1 MPDASDRQPPGDGVA
16 ELRARHE
23 ALQQTAMMPGA
34 DLRPLLDAA
43 LAELDGAIDALGAA
57 AAQPAGT
64 GKDDRAA
71 GSVHAER
78 RLLHAVFQ
86 QVPTPL
92 FVLGQDGT
100 VRRANPAASE
110 LLGAARGYPTGK
122 PFSALVDPSGR
133 PAVRSLLAAA
143 ARTEGGRELDCQ
155 LLTAKGRISC
165 ALDVRPVSVRGGDD
179 WLLVAARTRSAR
191 SPGSSG
197 AGSRKAPATGQPAA
211 EQAAAEQATDPATAG
226 QAGPDPVVTVMTRR
240 LDLATTA
247 SRLLLENITFSESVT
262 LQRCARLLSEALG
275 AWVIVDMD
283 RGGLLRRHYVTG
295 PDKHESGQ
303 LTQTVAAVNPHPGS
317 LPAQVRES
325 GSTMLVTHAEDNDIL
340 GAAPGGAPL
349 LALLGTGSVLS
360 VPLADSEQT
369 HGVLTLARDPA
380 RGYFSLADVGLV
392 EEIAEQVALAMTVR
406 GMLRS
411 RTETAEALQASLIPP
426 VLRAVPGV
434 EIAPAHMAPTRGRA
448 VGGDFYDVH
457 PTPAGWGVAIG
468 DVCGKGED
476 AASVTAVAR
485 HAIRVLAHWSADPAE
500 VLRGAN
506 EIMLAEEFG
515 SRFVTAA
522 ATHLSWTGRTL
533 NAVLGSAGHPGPVL
547 VRPDGRAQVLAG
559 GGLPLGIFPDAEPV
573 THELELATGDV
584 LFFCTDGLTDARSP
598 DQDYFEGSLAD
609 GLSTLAGKPPADIVS
624 GMRRLVL
631 DFCAGVLLDDLTML
645 VLRVGEPPDG

>member
-1 MPDASDRQPPGDGVA
+1 VPDVPDHQPPGDGVA
-16 ELRARHE
+16 ELRARYE
-23 ALQQTAMMPGA
+23 ALQQTATMPGA

-43 LAELDGAIDALGAA
+43 LAELDGAIDALGATAARPA
-57 AAQPAGT
+57 AA
-64 GKDDRAA
+64 GKEERAS

-86 QVPTPL
+86 EVPTPL

-100 VRRANPAASE
+100 VRRANPAASA

-122 PFSALVDPSGR
+122 PFSALVEPSGR

-143 ARTEGGRELDCQ
+143 ARTEGGRHLDCQ
-155 LLTAKGRISC
+155 LLTGKGRIDC
-165 ALDVRPVSVRGGDD
+165 VLDVRPVSVRGGDD
-179 WLLVAARTRSAR
+179 WLLVAARAAR
-191 SPGSSG
+191 PADG
-197 AGSRKAPATGQPAA
+197 AGSAPAHGAPHAPA
-211 EQAAAEQATDPATAG
+211 EWAA
-226 QAGPDPVVTVMTRR
+226 PDPVVTVMTRR

-247 SRLLLENITFSESVT
+247 SRLLLENVTFSESVT

-275 AWVIVDMD
+275 AWVIVDLD
-283 RGGLLRRHYVTG
+283 RGGLLRRHFVTG
-295 PDKHESGQ
+295 PDKHESGPV
-303 LTQTVAAVNPHPGS
+303 TQAVAAVNPEPGS

-325 GSTMLVTHAEDNDIL
+325 GSTLLVTHAEDNDIL
-340 GAAPGGAPL
+340 GAGPGGVPL
-349 LALLGTGSVLS
+349 LALLGSSSVLS
-360 VPLADSEQT
+360 VPLADSEQA

-392 EEIAEQVALAMTVR
+392 EEIAEQLALAMSVR

-434 EIAPAHMAPTRGRA
+434 EIASAHMAPTRGRA

-515 SRFVTAA
+515 SRFVTAST
-522 ATHLSWTGRTL
+522 THLSWNGRSL
-533 NAVLGSAGHPGPVL
+533 KAVLGSAGHPGPVL

-598 DQDYFEGSLAD
+598 DQAYFEGSLAD

-624 GMRRLVL
+624 GLRRLVL
-631 DFCAGVLLDDLTML
+631 DFCAGVLLDDVTML
-645 VLRVGEPPDG
+645 VLRVGEPPGS

>member
-1 MPDASDRQPPGDGVA
+1 
-16 ELRARHE
+16 
-23 ALQQTAMMPGA
+23 
-34 DLRPLLDAA
+34 
-43 LAELDGAIDALGAA
+43 
-57 AAQPAGT
+57 
-64 GKDDRAA
+64 
-71 GSVHAER
+71 
-78 RLLHAVFQ
+78 
-86 QVPTPL
+86 VPVPL

-100 VRRANPAASE
+100 VRRANPAASA

-122 PFSALVDPSGR
+122 PFSALVEPSGR

-143 ARTEGGRELDCQ
+143 ARTEGGRQLDCQ
-155 LLTAKGRISC
+155 LQTGKGRISC
-165 ALDVRPVSVRGGDD
+165 VLDVRPVSIRGGDD
-179 WLLVAARTRSAR
+179 WLLVAARPAA
-191 SPGSSG
+191 GAG
-197 AGSRKAPATGQPAA
+197 AGSTAASPAA
-211 EQAAAEQATDPATAG
+211 RLPAEQAT
-226 QAGPDPVVTVMTRR
+226 PDPMVTVMTRR

-247 SRLLLENITFSESVT
+247 SRLLLENVTLSESVT

-283 RGGLLRRHYVTG
+283 RSGLLRRHFVTG
-295 PDKHESGQ
+295 PDKHESGP
-303 LTQTVAAVNPHPGS
+303 LTQAVAAVNPEPGS
-317 LPAQVRES
+317 LPAQVRET
-325 GSTMLVTHAEDNDIL
+325 GSTLLVTHAEDNGIL
-340 GAAPGGAPL
+340 GAGPGGVPL

-392 EEIAEQVALAMTVR
+392 EEIAEQLALAMSVR
-406 GMLRS
+406 RMLRS

-434 EIAPAHMAPTRGRA
+434 EIASAHMAPTRGRA

-515 SRFVTAA
+515 SRFVTAST
-522 ATHLSWTGRTL
+522 THLSWSGRSL
-533 NAVLGSAGHPGPVL
+533 QAVLGSAGHPGPVL

-598 DQDYFEGSLAD
+598 EQAYFEGSLTD
-609 GLSTLAGKPPADIVS
+609 SLSTLAGKPPADIVS

-645 VLRVGEPPDG
+645 VLRVGEPPGG

>member
-1 MPDASDRQPPGDGVA
+1 VPDVPDRQPTADGVA

-23 ALQQTAMMPGA
+23 ALQQTATMPGA

-43 LAELDGAIDALGAA
+43 LAELDGAIDALGTAKSRPAA
-57 AAQPAGT
+57 A
-64 GKDDRAA
+64 GKEERAA

-86 QVPTPL
+86 QVPVPL

-100 VRRANPAASE
+100 VRRANPAASA

-122 PFSALVDPSGR
+122 PFSALVEPSGR

-143 ARTEGGRELDCQ
+143 ARSEQGRQLDCQ
-155 LLTAKGRISC
+155 LLTAKGRVSC
-165 ALDVRPVSVRGGDD
+165 ALDVRPVSVRGDDD
-179 WLLVAARTRSAR
+179 WLLVAARDAIPPAR
-191 SPGSSG
+191 PGTASLEETLPG
-197 AGSRKAPATGQPAA
+197 EAP
-211 EQAAAEQATDPATAG
+211 
-226 QAGPDPVVTVMTRR
+226 PDPMVTVMTRR

-247 SRLLLENITFSESVT
+247 SRLLLENVTFSESVT

-283 RGGLLRRHYVTG
+283 RGGLLRRHFVTG

-303 LTQTVAAVNPHPGS
+303 LAQTVAAVNPEPGS
-317 LPAQVRES
+317 LPAAVRDS
-325 GSTMLVTHAEDNDIL
+325 ASTLLVTHAEDPDIL
-340 GAAPGGAPL
+340 GAGPGGVPL
-349 LALLGTGSVLS
+349 LALLRASSVLC
-360 VPLADSEQT
+360 VPLADGEQT
-369 HGVLTLARDPA
+369 HGVLTLARDPS

-392 EEIAEQVALAMTVR
+392 EEIAEQLALAMSVR
-406 GMLRS
+406 RMLRS
-411 RTETAEALQASLIPP
+411 RTETAEALQASLLPP

-434 EIAPAHMAPTRGRA
+434 EIASAHMAPTQGRA

-457 PTPAGWGVAIG
+457 PTPAGRGLAIG

-522 ATHLSWTGRTL
+522 AAHLSWSGRSL
-533 NAVLGSAGHPGPVL
+533 HAVLGSAGHPGPVL

-598 DQDYFEGSLAD
+598 DQAYFEGSLAD

-624 GMRRLVL
+624 GLRRLVL
-631 DFCAGVLLDDLTML
+631 DFCAGVLLDDVTML
-645 VLRVGEPPDG
+645 VLRVGEPPGA

>member
-1 MPDASDRQPPGDGVA
+1 MTDVSDRQSSGDGVA

-23 ALQQTAMMPGA
+23 ALQQTATMPGA

-43 LAELDGAIDALGAA
+43 LAELDGAIDALGSVQ
-57 AAQPAGT
+57 AQPAAG
-64 GKDDRAA
+64 GKEERAA

-86 QVPTPL
+86 QVPVPL

-100 VRRANPAASE
+100 VRRANPAASA

-143 ARTEGGRELDCQ
+143 ARTEGGRQLDCQ
-155 LLTAKGRISC
+155 LLTAKGRMSC
-165 ALDVRPVSVRGGDD
+165 VLDVRPVSVRGGDD
-179 WLLVAARTRSAR
+179 WLLVAARAWPAAGAASTKTRA
-191 SPGSSG
+191 
-197 AGSRKAPATGQPAA
+197 APAPEPGQASPD
-211 EQAAAEQATDPATAG
+211 QAGAG
-226 QAGPDPVVTVMTRR
+226 QAAPDPVVTVMTRR
-240 LDLATTA
+240 LDLATMA
-247 SRLLLENITFSESVT
+247 SRLLLENVTFSESVT

-283 RGGLLRRHYVTG
+283 RGGLLRRHFVTG
-295 PDKHESGQ
+295 PDKHESGP
-303 LTQTVAAVNPHPGS
+303 LTQTVAAVNPEPES
-317 LPAQVRES
+317 LPAQVRDS
-325 GSTMLVTHAEDNDIL
+325 GSTLLVTHAEDNSLL
-340 GAAPGGAPL
+340 GVAPDGVPL
-349 LALLGTGSVLS
+349 LALLGSGSLLS

-392 EEIAEQVALAMTVR
+392 EEIAEQLALAMSVR
-406 GMLRS
+406 RMLRS

-434 EIAPAHMAPTRGRA
+434 EIASAHMAPTRGRA

-485 HAIRVLAHWSADPAE
+485 HAIRVLAHWNADPAE

-515 SRFVTAA
+515 SRFVTAST
-522 ATHLSWTGRTL
+522 THLSWSGRSLHT
-533 NAVLGSAGHPGPVL
+533 VLGSAGHPGPVL

-573 THELELATGDV
+573 THELELASGDV

-598 DQDYFEGSLAD
+598 DQAYFEGVLAD
-609 GLSTLAGKPPADIVS
+609 GLSTLAGRPPADIVS

-645 VLRVGEPPDG
+645 VLRVGEPPGA

>member
-1 MPDASDRQPPGDGVA
+1 MTDVSDRQSSGDGVA

-23 ALQQTAMMPGA
+23 ALQQTATLPGA

-43 LAELDGAIDALGAA
+43 LAELDGAIDALDSAQAPPGA
-57 AAQPAGT
+57 G
-64 GKDDRAA
+64 GKDERAA

-86 QVPTPL
+86 QVPVPL

-100 VRRANPAASE
+100 VRRANPAASA

-143 ARTEGGRELDCQ
+143 ARTEGGRQLDCQ
-155 LLTAKGRISC
+155 LLAARGRISC
-165 ALDVRPVSVRGGDD
+165 VLDVRPVSVRGGDD
-179 WLLVAARTRSAR
+179 WLLVAARAW
-191 SPGSSG
+191 
-197 AGSRKAPATGQPAA
+197 PAA
-211 EQAAAEQATDPATAG
+211 GATTTKTRAAPDPGPEQAGPDPAGTG
-226 QAGPDPVVTVMTRR
+226 RPTPDPVVTVMTRR
-240 LDLATTA
+240 LDLATMA
-247 SRLLLENITFSESVT
+247 SRLLLENVTFSESVT

-283 RGGLLRRHYVTG
+283 RSGLLRRHFVTG
-295 PDKHESGQ
+295 PDKHESGP
-303 LTQTVAAVNPHPGS
+303 LTQMVAAVNPEPES
-317 LPAQVRES
+317 LPAQVRDS
-325 GSTMLVTHAEDNDIL
+325 GSALLVTHAEDNSLL
-340 GAAPGGAPL
+340 GAAPDGVPL

-360 VPLADSEQT
+360 VPLTDSEQT

-392 EEIAEQVALAMTVR
+392 EEIAEQLALAMSVR
-406 GMLRS
+406 RMLRS

-434 EIAPAHMAPTRGRA
+434 EIASAHMAPTRGRA

-485 HAIRVLAHWSADPAE
+485 HAIRVLAHWNPDPAG

-515 SRFVTAA
+515 SRFVTAST
-522 ATHLSWTGRTL
+522 THLSWSGRSLHT
-533 NAVLGSAGHPGPVL
+533 VLGSAGHPGPVL

-573 THELELATGDV
+573 THELELGSGDV

-609 GLSTLAGKPPADIVS
+609 SLSTLAGKPPADIVS

-631 DFCAGVLLDDLTML
+631 DFCSGVLLDDLTML
-645 VLRVGEPPDG
+645 VLRVGEPPGA

>member
-1 MPDASDRQPPGDGVA
+1 M
-16 ELRARHE
+16 
-23 ALQQTAMMPGA
+23 
-34 DLRPLLDAA
+34 
-43 LAELDGAIDALGAA
+43 
-57 AAQPAGT
+57 
-64 GKDDRAA
+64 
-71 GSVHAER
+71 
-78 RLLHAVFQ
+78 
-86 QVPTPL
+86 
-92 FVLGQDGT
+92 
-100 VRRANPAASE
+100 
-110 LLGAARGYPTGK
+110 
-122 PFSALVDPSGR
+122 
-133 PAVRSLLAAA
+133 
-143 ARTEGGRELDCQ
+143 
-155 LLTAKGRISC
+155 
-165 ALDVRPVSVRGGDD
+165 
-179 WLLVAARTRSAR
+179 
-191 SPGSSG
+191 
-197 AGSRKAPATGQPAA
+197 
-211 EQAAAEQATDPATAG
+211 
-226 QAGPDPVVTVMTRR
+226 
-240 LDLATTA
+240 
-247 SRLLLENITFSESVT
+247 
-262 LQRCARLLSEALG
+262 
-275 AWVIVDMD
+275 
-283 RGGLLRRHYVTG
+283 
-295 PDKHESGQ
+295 
-303 LTQTVAAVNPHPGS
+303 
-317 LPAQVRES
+317 
-325 GSTMLVTHAEDNDIL
+325 
-340 GAAPGGAPL
+340 PL

-360 VPLADSEQT
+360 VPVADSEQT

-392 EEIAEQVALAMTVR
+392 EEIAEQLALAMSVR
-406 GMLRS
+406 RMLRN

-434 EIAPAHMAPTRGRA
+434 EIASAHMAPTRGRA

-515 SRFVTAA
+515 SRFVTAST
-522 ATHLSWTGRTL
+522 THLSWSGGSL

-598 DQDYFEGSLAD
+598 DQAYFEGSLAD

-624 GMRRLVL
+624 GMRRMVL

>member
-1 MPDASDRQPPGDGVA
+1 VPDVPDRQPPGDGVA

-23 ALQQTAMMPGA
+23 ALQQTATMPGA

-43 LAELDGAIDALGAA
+43 LAELDGAIDALGVAQ
-57 AAQPAGT
+57 AQPPAA
-64 GKDDRAA
+64 GKDERAA

-86 QVPTPL
+86 EMPAPL

-100 VRRANPAASE
+100 VRRANPAASA

-122 PFSALVDPSGR
+122 PFSALVEPAGR

-143 ARTEGGRELDCQ
+143 ARTEGGRQLDCQ
-155 LLTAKGRISC
+155 LLTARGRISC

-179 WLLVAARTRSAR
+179 WLLVAARER
-191 SPGSSG
+191 
-197 AGSRKAPATGQPAA
+197 PAEGTG
-211 EQAAAEQATDPATAG
+211 AAAPGALPPSLAG
-226 QAGPDPVVTVMTRR
+226 AAPPDPVVTVMTRR

-283 RGGLLRRHYVTG
+283 RGGLLRRHFVTG
-295 PDKHESGQ
+295 PDKHESGPLAQ
-303 LTQTVAAVNPHPGS
+303 AVAAVNPEPGS

-325 GSTMLVTHAEDNDIL
+325 GSTLLVTHAEDNDIL
-340 GAAPGGAPL
+340 GAGPGGVPL
-349 LALLGTGSVLS
+349 LALLGSSSVLS
-360 VPLADSEQT
+360 VPLADSEQA

-392 EEIAEQVALAMTVR
+392 EEIAEQLALAMSVR

-434 EIAPAHMAPTRGRA
+434 EIASAHMAPTRGRA

-485 HAIRVLAHWSADPAE
+485 HAIRVLAHWNADPAK
-500 VLRGAN
+500 VLRDAN

-515 SRFVTAA
+515 SRFVTAST
-522 ATHLSWTGRTL
+522 THLSWSGGSL
-533 NAVLGSAGHPGPVL
+533 KAVLGSAGHPGPVL

-598 DQDYFEGSLAD
+598 EQAYFEGSLAD

-645 VLRVGEPPDG
+645 VLRVGDPPGR

>member
-1 MPDASDRQPPGDGVA
+1 VP

-23 ALQQTAMMPGA
+23 ALQQTATMPGA

-43 LAELDGAIDALGAA
+43 LAELDGAIDAIGAA
-57 AAQPAGT
+57 QARPPAAGQ
-64 GKDDRAA
+64 DERAA

-86 QVPTPL
+86 EVPAPL

-100 VRRANPAASE
+100 VRRANPAASA
-110 LLGAARGYPTGK
+110 LLGAGRGYPTGK
-122 PFSALVDPSGR
+122 PFSALVEPSGR
-133 PAVRSLLAAA
+133 PALRSLLAAA
-143 ARTEGGRELDCQ
+143 ARTEGGRQLECQ
-155 LLTAKGRISC
+155 LLTAGGRTSC
-165 ALDVRPVSVRGGDD
+165 VLDVRPVSVRGGDD
-179 WLLVAARTRSAR
+179 WLLVAARPRDGNGGAA
-191 SPGSSG
+191 SPGAASPG
-197 AGSRKAPATGQPAA
+197 AA
-211 EQAAAEQATDPATAG
+211 ERST
-226 QAGPDPVVTVMTRR
+226 PDPVVTVMTRR

-247 SRLLLENITFSESVT
+247 SRLLLENVTLSESVT
-262 LQRCARLLSEALG
+262 LQRCARLLSDALG

-283 RGGLLRRHYVTG
+283 RSGLLRRHFVTG
-295 PDKHESGQ
+295 PDKHESGP
-303 LTQTVAAVNPHPGS
+303 LTQAVAAVSPEPGS
-317 LPAQVRES
+317 LPAQVRET
-325 GSTMLVTHAEDNDIL
+325 GSTLLVTHAEDNGIL
-340 GAAPGGAPL
+340 GAGPDGVPL
-349 LALLGTGSVLS
+349 LALLGSGSVLS
-360 VPLADSEQT
+360 VPLAHGEQA
-369 HGVLTLARDPA
+369 HGVLTLARDPS

-392 EEIAEQVALAMTVR
+392 EEIAEQLAMAMSVR

-434 EIAPAHMAPTRGRA
+434 EIASAHMAPTRGRA

-485 HAIRVLAHWSADPAE
+485 HAIRVLAHWNADPAE

-515 SRFVTAA
+515 SRFVTAST
-522 ATHLSWTGRTL
+522 THLSWSGRTL

-573 THELELATGDV
+573 THEIELATGDA

-598 DQDYFEGSLAD
+598 EQAYFEGSLAD

-645 VLRVGEPPDG
+645 VLRVGEPPGASPRARQ

>member
-1 MPDASDRQPPGDGVA
+1 VPDVPDRQPPGDDVA

-23 ALQQTAMMPGA
+23 ALQQTATMPGA

-57 AAQPAGT
+57 EAQPAAAGQ
-64 GKDDRAA
+64 DDRAA

-100 VRRANPAASE
+100 VRRANPAASA

-143 ARTEGGRELDCQ
+143 ARTEGGRQLDCQ

-179 WLLVAARTRSAR
+179 SLLVAARTRPA
-191 SPGSSG
+191 GG
-197 AGSRKAPATGQPAA
+197 AGSRKARAAA
-211 EQAAAEQATDPATAG
+211 EQAAAEQEAAE

-247 SRLLLENITFSESVT
+247 SRLLLENVTFSESVT
-262 LQRCARLLSEALG
+262 LQRCARLLSETLG
-275 AWVIVDMD
+275 AWVIVDME
-283 RGGLLRRHYVTG
+283 RSGLLRRHYVTG

-303 LTQTVAAVNPHPGS
+303 LTQTVAAVNPEPGS

-340 GAAPGGAPL
+340 GTAPGGMPL

-360 VPLADSEQT
+360 VPVADSEQT

-392 EEIAEQVALAMTVR
+392 EEIAEQLALAMSVR
-406 GMLRS
+406 RMLRN

-434 EIAPAHMAPTRGRA
+434 EIASAHMAPTRGRA

-515 SRFVTAA
+515 SRFVTAST
-522 ATHLSWTGRTL
+522 THLSWSGGSL

-598 DQDYFEGSLAD
+598 DQAYFEGSLAD

-624 GMRRLVL
+624 GMRRMVL

>member
-1 MPDASDRQPPGDGVA
+1 MV

-23 ALQQTAMMPGA
+23 ALQQTATMPGA

-43 LAELDGAIDALGAA
+43 LAELDGAIDALGSAQAPPAA
-57 AAQPAGT
+57 A
-64 GKDDRAA
+64 GKDERAA

-86 QVPTPL
+86 QVPVAL

-100 VRRANPAASE
+100 VRRANPAASA
-110 LLGAARGYPTGK
+110 LLGASRGYPTGK

-143 ARTEGGRELDCQ
+143 ARTEGGRQLDCH
-155 LLTAKGRISC
+155 LLTAQGRISC

-179 WLLVAARTRSAR
+179 SLLVAARAR
-191 SPGSSG
+191 
-197 AGSRKAPATGQPAA
+197 PAA
-211 EQAAAEQATDPATAG
+211 DAGGTKPRARGTKAAGGTQAAVTAPEQAT
-226 QAGPDPVVTVMTRR
+226 PDPMVTVMTRR
-240 LDLATTA
+240 LDLATAA
-247 SRLLLENITFSESVT
+247 SRLLLENVTLSESVT

-283 RGGLLRRHYVTG
+283 RSGLLRRHFVTG
-295 PDKHESGQ
+295 PDKHESGP
-303 LTQTVAAVNPHPGS
+303 LTQTIAAVNPEPGS
-317 LPAQVRES
+317 LPAQTREA
-325 GSTMLVTHAEDNDIL
+325 GSTLLVTHADDNGIL
-340 GAAPGGAPL
+340 GSAPDGVPL

-360 VPLADSEQT
+360 VPLSDSEQT

-392 EEIAEQVALAMTVR
+392 EEIAEQLALAMSVR
-406 GMLRS
+406 RMLRS

-434 EIAPAHMAPTRGRA
+434 EIASAHMAPTRGRA

-485 HAIRVLAHWSADPAE
+485 HAIRVLAHWNADPAE

-515 SRFVTAA
+515 SRFVTAST
-522 ATHLSWTGRTL
+522 THLSWHGSSL
-533 NAVLGSAGHPGPVL
+533 HAVLGSAGHPGPVL

-598 DQDYFEGSLAD
+598 DQAYFEGSLAD

-645 VLRVGEPPDG
+645 VLRVGQPPGA

>member
-1 MPDASDRQPPGDGVA
+1 MPDVPDRQPPADGLA
-16 ELRARHE
+16 ELRARQE
-23 ALQQTAMMPGA
+23 ALQQTATMPGA

-57 AAQPAGT
+57 QAQPAAAT
-64 GKDDRAA
+64 ASKDERVP

-86 QVPTPL
+86 QVPVPL

-100 VRRANPAASE
+100 VRRANPAASA

-122 PFSALVDPSGR
+122 PFSALVEPSGR
-133 PAVRSLLAAA
+133 PALRSLLAAA
-143 ARTEGGRELDCQ
+143 ARTEGGRQLDCH

-179 WLLVAARTRSAR
+179 WLLVAARAR
-191 SPGSSG
+191 PAAG
-197 AGSRKAPATGQPAA
+197 AGSTKSAATAGRAL
-211 EQAAAEQATDPATAG
+211 EQAT
-226 QAGPDPVVTVMTRR
+226 PDPVVTVMTRR

-247 SRLLLENITFSESVT
+247 SRLLLENVTLSESVT

-283 RGGLLRRHYVTG
+283 RGGLLRRHFVTG
-295 PDKHESGQ
+295 PDKHESGP
-303 LTQTVAAVNPHPGS
+303 LTQMTAAVNPEPGS
-317 LPAQVRES
+317 LPAQARES
-325 GSTMLVTHAEDNDIL
+325 GSALLVTHAEDNGIL
-340 GAAPGGAPL
+340 GTAPDGVPL
-349 LALLGTGSVLS
+349 LALLGTGSLLS
-360 VPLADSEQT
+360 VPLSDGEQT
-369 HGVLTLARDPA
+369 HGVLTLARVPA

-392 EEIAEQVALAMTVR
+392 EEIAEQLALAMSMR
-406 GMLRS
+406 QMLRN
-411 RTETAEALQASLIPP
+411 RTETAEALEASLIPP

-434 EIAPAHMAPTRGRA
+434 EIASAHMAPTQGRA

-457 PTPAGWGVAIG
+457 PTPAGWGLAIG

-515 SRFVTAA
+515 SRFVTAST
-522 ATHLSWTGRTL
+522 THLSWSGRSL
-533 NAVLGSAGHPGPVL
+533 HAVLGSAGHPGPVL

-584 LFFCTDGLTDARSP
+584 LFFCTDGLTDARSS
-598 DQDYFEGSLAD
+598 DQAYFEGTLAD
-609 GLSTLAGKPPADIVS
+609 SLSTLAGKPPAGIVS

-645 VLRVGEPPDG
+645 VLRVGEPPGA

>member
-1 MPDASDRQPPGDGVA
+1 MTDVSDRQPAGDGVA

-23 ALQQTAMMPGA
+23 ALQQTATMPGA
-34 DLRPLLDAA
+34 DLQPLLDAA
-43 LAELDGAIDALGAA
+43 LAELDGAIDALGSAQ
-57 AAQPAGT
+57 AQPAA
-64 GKDDRAA
+64 GKDERAA

-86 QVPTPL
+86 QVPVPL

-100 VRRANPAASE
+100 VRRANPAAGA

-122 PFSALVDPSGR
+122 PFSALVEPSGR

-143 ARTEGGRELDCQ
+143 ARTEGGRQLDCQ
-155 LLTAKGRISC
+155 LLTARGRISC
-165 ALDVRPVSVRGGDD
+165 VLDVRPVSVRGGDD
-179 WLLVAARTRSAR
+179 WLLVAARAWPAAGAAGTKTRA
-191 SPGSSG
+191 
-197 AGSRKAPATGQPAA
+197 APAP
-211 EQAAAEQATDPATAG
+211 EPESAG
-226 QAGPDPVVTVMTRR
+226 PDQAGADEAAPDPVVTVMTRR

-247 SRLLLENITFSESVT
+247 SRLLLENVTFSESVT

-283 RGGLLRRHYVTG
+283 RGGLLRRHFVTG
-295 PDKHESGQ
+295 PDKQESGP
-303 LTQTVAAVNPHPGS
+303 LTQTMAAVNPEPGS
-317 LPAQVRES
+317 LPAQVRDS
-325 GSTMLVTHAEDNDIL
+325 GSTLLVTHAEDNSLL
-340 GAAPGGAPL
+340 GAAPDGVPL

-360 VPLADSEQT
+360 VPLADGEQT

-392 EEIAEQVALAMTVR
+392 EEIAEQLALAMSVR
-406 GMLRS
+406 RMLRS

-434 EIAPAHMAPTRGRA
+434 EIASAHMAPTRGRA

-485 HAIRVLAHWSADPAE
+485 HAIRVLAHWNADPAE

-515 SRFVTAA
+515 SRFVTAST
-522 ATHLSWTGRTL
+522 THLSWSGSSL
-533 NAVLGSAGHPGPVL
+533 HAVLGSAGHPGPVL

-573 THELELATGDV
+573 THELELASGDV

-598 DQDYFEGSLAD
+598 DQAYFEGTLAD
-609 GLSTLAGKPPADIVS
+609 GLSTLAGKPAADIVA

-645 VLRVGEPPDG
+645 VLRVGEPPGA

>member
-1 MPDASDRQPPGDGVA
+1 MPDVPDRQPAADGVA

-23 ALQQTAMMPGA
+23 ALQQTATMPGA

-43 LAELDGAIDALGAA
+43 LAELDGAIDALGTVQ
-57 AAQPAGT
+57 AQPAGT
-64 GKDDRAA
+64 GKDERAA

-86 QVPTPL
+86 QVPVPL

-100 VRRANPAASE
+100 VRRANPAASA
-110 LLGAARGYPTGK
+110 LIGAARGYPTGK
-122 PFSALVDPSGR
+122 PFSALVEPSGR

-143 ARTEGGRELDCQ
+143 ARSEQGRQLDCQ
-155 LLTAKGRISC
+155 LLTAKGRVSC

-179 WLLVAARTRSAR
+179 WLLVAARDAA
-191 SPGSSG
+191 PPAPSG
-197 AGSRKAPATGQPAA
+197 ASLAEAQPGEAP
-211 EQAAAEQATDPATAG
+211 
-226 QAGPDPVVTVMTRR
+226 PDPMVTVMTRR

-247 SRLLLENITFSESVT
+247 SRLLLENVTFSESVT

-283 RGGLLRRHYVTG
+283 RGGLLRRHFVTG

-303 LTQTVAAVNPHPGS
+303 LAQTVAAVNPEPGS
-317 LPAQVRES
+317 LPAAVRDS
-325 GSTMLVTHAEDNDIL
+325 ASTLLVTHAEDQDLL
-340 GAAPGGAPL
+340 GAGPGGVPL
-349 LALLGTGSVLS
+349 LALLDASSVLC
-360 VPLADSEQT
+360 VPLADGEQT

-380 RGYFSLADVGLV
+380 RGYFSLSDVGLV
-392 EEIAEQVALAMTVR
+392 EEIAEQLALAMSVR
-406 GMLRS
+406 RMLRT

-426 VLRAVPGV
+426 VLRTVPGV
-434 EIAPAHMAPTRGRA
+434 EIASAHMAPTQGRA

-457 PTPAGWGVAIG
+457 PTPAGWGLAIG

-485 HAIRVLAHWSADPAE
+485 HAIRVLAHWSADPAQ

-515 SRFVTAA
+515 SRFVTAST
-522 ATHLSWTGRTL
+522 THLSWSGRSL
-533 NAVLGSAGHPGPVL
+533 HAVLGSAGHPGPVL

-598 DQDYFEGSLAD
+598 DQAYFEGSLAD

-624 GMRRLVL
+624 GLRRLVL
-631 DFCAGVLLDDLTML
+631 DFCAGVLLDDVTML
-645 VLRVGEPPDG
+645 VLRVGEPPGA

>member
-1 MPDASDRQPPGDGVA
+1 MA

-23 ALQQTAMMPGA
+23 ALQQTATMPGA

-43 LAELDGAIDALGAA
+43 LAELDGAIDALGTAQSQPPAA
-57 AAQPAGT
+57 
-64 GKDDRAA
+64 GKDERAA

-86 QVPTPL
+86 EVPAPL

-100 VRRANPAASE
+100 VRRANPAASA

-122 PFSALVDPSGR
+122 PFSALVEPAGR
-133 PAVRSLLAAA
+133 PSVRSLLAAA
-143 ARTEGGRELDCQ
+143 ARTGGGRQLDCQ
-155 LLTAKGRISC
+155 LLTARGRISC
-165 ALDVRPVSVRGGDD
+165 VLDVRPVSVRGGDD
-179 WLLVAARTRSAR
+179 WLLVAAWERPAEG
-191 SPGSSG
+191 PGSPAAG
-197 AGSRKAPATGQPAA
+197 AGPLSL
-211 EQAAAEQATDPATAG
+211 AG
-226 QAGPDPVVTVMTRR
+226 QAPPDPVVTVMTRR

-247 SRLLLENITFSESVT
+247 SRLLLENVTFSESVT

-283 RGGLLRRHYVTG
+283 RSGLLRRHFVTG
-295 PDKHESGQ
+295 PDKHESGP
-303 LTQTVAAVNPHPGS
+303 LTQAVAAVNPEPGS

-325 GSTMLVTHAEDNDIL
+325 GSTLLVTHAEDNDIL
-340 GAAPGGAPL
+340 GAGPGGVPL
-349 LALLGTGSVLS
+349 LALLGSSSVLS

-392 EEIAEQVALAMTVR
+392 EEIAEQLALAMTVR

-434 EIAPAHMAPTRGRA
+434 EIASAHMAPTRGRA

-485 HAIRVLAHWSADPAE
+485 HAIRVLAHWNADPAK
-500 VLRGAN
+500 VLRDAN

-515 SRFVTAA
+515 SRFVTAST
-522 ATHLSWTGRTL
+522 THLSWSGRSL
-533 NAVLGSAGHPGPVL
+533 KAVLGSAGHPGPVL

-598 DQDYFEGSLAD
+598 EQAYFEGSLAD
-609 GLSTLAGKPPADIVS
+609 GLSTLAGKPPADIIS

-645 VLRVGEPPDG
+645 VLRVGDPPGA

>member
-1 MPDASDRQPPGDGVA
+1 MPDVPDRQSPGDGVA

-23 ALQQTAMMPGA
+23 ALQQTATMPGA

-43 LAELDGAIDALGAA
+43 LAELDGTIDALGAA
-57 AAQPAGT
+57 QAQPTGA
-64 GKDDRAA
+64 GKDERAA

-86 QVPTPL
+86 QVPVPL

-100 VRRANPAASE
+100 VRRANPAASA

-122 PFSALVDPSGR
+122 PFSALVEPSGR

-143 ARTEGGRELDCQ
+143 ARSEQGRQLDCQ
-155 LLTAKGRISC
+155 LLTAKGRVSRT
-165 ALDVRPVSVRGGDD
+165 LDVRPVSVRGDDD
-179 WLLVAARTRSAR
+179 WLLVAARDPRPPAE
-191 SPGSSG
+191 
-197 AGSRKAPATGQPAA
+197 AGGNPPP
-211 EQAAAEQATDPATAG
+211 EVV
-226 QAGPDPVVTVMTRR
+226 PDPMMTVMTRR

-247 SRLLLENITFSESVT
+247 SRLLLENVTFSESVT

-283 RGGLLRRHYVTG
+283 RSGLLRRHFVTG

-303 LTQTVAAVNPHPGS
+303 LAQAVAAVNPEPGS
-317 LPAQVRES
+317 LAVAVRNS
-325 GSTMLVTHAEDNDIL
+325 ASTLLVTHAEDHDIL
-340 GAAPGGAPL
+340 GAGPDGVPL
-349 LALLGTGSVLS
+349 LALLGASSVLC
-360 VPLADSEQT
+360 VPLSDGEQT
-369 HGVLTLARDPA
+369 HGVLTLARDPS

-392 EEIAEQVALAMTVR
+392 EEIAEQLALAMSVR
-406 GMLRS
+406 HMLRA
-411 RTETAEALQASLIPP
+411 RTETAEALQASLLPP
-426 VLRAVPGV
+426 VLHAVPGV
-434 EIAPAHMAPTRGRA
+434 EIASAHMAPTQGRA

-457 PTPAGWGVAIG
+457 PTPDGWGLAIG
-468 DVCGKGED
+468 DVCGKGAD

-515 SRFVTAA
+515 SRFVTAST
-522 ATHLSWTGRTL
+522 THLSWSGRSL
-533 NAVLGSAGHPGPVL
+533 RAVLGSAGHPGPVL
-547 VRPDGRAQVLAG
+547 VRPDGRAQVLTG

-598 DQDYFEGSLAD
+598 DQAYFEGSLAD

-624 GMRRLVL
+624 GLRRLVL
-631 DFCAGVLLDDLTML
+631 DFCAGVLLDDVTML
-645 VLRVGEPPDG
+645 VLQVGEPPGS

>member
-1 MPDASDRQPPGDGVA
+1 MQ
-16 ELRARHE
+16 
-23 ALQQTAMMPGA
+23 
-34 DLRPLLDAA
+34 
-43 LAELDGAIDALGAA
+43 AA
-57 AAQPAGT
+57 AA
-64 GKDDRAA
+64 
-71 GSVHAER
+71 E
-78 RLLHAVFQ
+78 
-86 QVPTPL
+86 
-92 FVLGQDGT
+92 
-100 VRRANPAASE
+100 
-110 LLGAARGYPTGK
+110 
-122 PFSALVDPSGR
+122 
-133 PAVRSLLAAA
+133 
-143 ARTEGGRELDCQ
+143 
-155 LLTAKGRISC
+155 
-165 ALDVRPVSVRGGDD
+165 
-179 WLLVAARTRSAR
+179 
-191 SPGSSG
+191 
-197 AGSRKAPATGQPAA
+197 
-211 EQAAAEQATDPATAG
+211 

-247 SRLLLENITFSESVT
+247 SRLLLENVTFSESVT

-283 RGGLLRRHYVTG
+283 RSGLLRRHYVTG

-303 LTQTVAAVNPHPGS
+303 LTQTVAAVNPEPGS

-340 GAAPGGAPL
+340 GAAPGGVPL

-392 EEIAEQVALAMTVR
+392 EEIAEQLALAMSVR
-406 GMLRS
+406 RMLRS

-434 EIAPAHMAPTRGRA
+434 EIASAHMAPTRGRA

-515 SRFVTAA
+515 SRFVTAST
-522 ATHLSWTGRTL
+522 THLSWSGRTL

-624 GMRRLVL
+624 GMRRMVL

>member
-1 MPDASDRQPPGDGVA
+1 M
-16 ELRARHE
+16 
-23 ALQQTAMMPGA
+23 
-34 DLRPLLDAA
+34 
-43 LAELDGAIDALGAA
+43 
-57 AAQPAGT
+57 
-64 GKDDRAA
+64 
-71 GSVHAER
+71 
-78 RLLHAVFQ
+78 
-86 QVPTPL
+86 
-92 FVLGQDGT
+92 
-100 VRRANPAASE
+100 
-110 LLGAARGYPTGK
+110 
-122 PFSALVDPSGR
+122 
-133 PAVRSLLAAA
+133 
-143 ARTEGGRELDCQ
+143 
-155 LLTAKGRISC
+155 
-165 ALDVRPVSVRGGDD
+165 RPVSVRGDDD
-179 WLLVAARTRSAR
+179 WLLVAARTRPA
-191 SPGSSG
+191 GGG
-197 AGSRKAPATGQPAA
+197 AGSRKASATAQPAA
-211 EQAAAEQATDPATAG
+211 DQAGAEQVAAAE

-247 SRLLLENITFSESVT
+247 SRLLLENVTFSESVT

-283 RGGLLRRHYVTG
+283 RSGLLRRHYVTG

-303 LTQTVAAVNPHPGS
+303 LTQTVAAVNPEPGS

-340 GAAPGGAPL
+340 GAAPGGVPL

-392 EEIAEQVALAMTVR
+392 EEIAEQLALAMSVR
-406 GMLRS
+406 RMLRN

-434 EIAPAHMAPTRGRA
+434 EIASAHMAPTRGRA

-515 SRFVTAA
+515 SRFVTAST
-522 ATHLSWTGRTL
+522 THLSWSGRSL

-624 GMRRLVL
+624 GMRRMVL

-645 VLRVGEPPDG
+645 VLRVGEPPEG

>member
-1 MPDASDRQPPGDGVA
+1 VPDVPDRQPAADGLA
-16 ELRARHE
+16 ELRARQE
-23 ALQQTAMMPGA
+23 ALQQTATMPGA

-57 AAQPAGT
+57 QSQPAGT
-64 GKDDRAA
+64 GIQERAA

-86 QVPTPL
+86 QVPVPL

-100 VRRANPAASE
+100 VRRANPAASA

-122 PFSALVDPSGR
+122 PFSALVEPSGR

-143 ARTEGGRELDCQ
+143 ARSEQGRQLDCQ
-155 LLTAKGRISC
+155 LLTGKGRVSC
-165 ALDVRPVSVRGGDD
+165 TLDVRPVSVRGGGD
-179 WLLVAARTRSAR
+179 WLLVAARDAL
-191 SPGSSG
+191 P
-197 AGSRKAPATGQPAA
+197 P
-211 EQAAAEQATDPATAG
+211 
-226 QAGPDPVVTVMTRR
+226 AGPGAPLEEAPPREAPPDPMVTVMTRR

-247 SRLLLENITFSESVT
+247 SRLLLENVTFSESVT

-283 RGGLLRRHYVTG
+283 RGGLLRRHFVTG

-303 LTQTVAAVNPHPGS
+303 LTQTVAAVNPEPGS
-317 LPAQVRES
+317 LPAAVRDS
-325 GSTMLVTHAEDNDIL
+325 ASTLLVTHAEDPDIL
-340 GAAPGGAPL
+340 GAGPGGVPL
-349 LALLGTGSVLS
+349 LALLDAGSVLC
-360 VPLADSEQT
+360 VPLSHGEQT
-369 HGVLTLARDPA
+369 HGVLTLARDPS

-392 EEIAEQVALAMTVR
+392 EEIAEQLAMAMSVR
-406 GMLRS
+406 RMLRT

-434 EIAPAHMAPTRGRA
+434 EIASAHMAPTQGRA

-457 PTPAGWGVAIG
+457 PTPAGWGLAIG

-522 ATHLSWTGRTL
+522 ATHLSWSGRSL
-533 NAVLGSAGHPGPVL
+533 HAVLGSAGHPGPVL

-598 DQDYFEGSLAD
+598 DQAYFEGSLAD

-624 GMRRLVL
+624 GLRRLVL
-631 DFCAGVLLDDLTML
+631 DFCAGVLLDDVTML
-645 VLRVGEPPDG
+645 VLRVGEPPDAQASQ

>member
-1 MPDASDRQPPGDGVA
+1 MPDVPDRQPPGNGVA

-23 ALQQTAMMPGA
+23 ALQQTATMPGA

-43 LAELDGAIDALGAA
+43 LAELDGAIDALGEAQ
-57 AAQPAGT
+57 AQPAAG
-64 GKDDRAA
+64 GKDERAA

-100 VRRANPAASE
+100 VRRANPAASA

-122 PFSALVDPSGR
+122 LFSALVDPSGR
-133 PAVRSLLAAA
+133 PAARSLLAAA
-143 ARTEGGRELDCQ
+143 ARTEGGRQLDCQ
-155 LLTAKGRISC
+155 LLTARGRISC

-179 WLLVAARTRSAR
+179 WLLVAARTRAAD
-191 SPGSSG
+191 G
-197 AGSRKAPATGQPAA
+197 AGSTKSRPTPQRATDLAA
-211 EQAAAEQATDPATAG
+211 TDQAAPEQAT
-226 QAGPDPVVTVMTRR
+226 PDPVVTVMTRR

-247 SRLLLENITFSESVT
+247 SRLLLENVTFSESVT

-275 AWVIVDMD
+275 AWVIVDLD

-295 PDKHESGQ
+295 PDKHESGPQ
-303 LTQTVAAVNPHPGS
+303 TQTVAAVNPEPGS

-325 GSTMLVTHAEDNDIL
+325 GGTLLVTHAEDNGVL
-340 GAAPGGAPL
+340 GAAPDGVPL
-349 LALLGTGSVLS
+349 LALLGTGSLLS
-360 VPLADSEQT
+360 VPLSDGEQT

-380 RGYFSLADVGLV
+380 RGYFSLADVGLI
-392 EEIAEQVALAMTVR
+392 EEIAEQLALAISVR
-406 GMLRS
+406 HMLRS

-434 EIAPAHMAPTRGRA
+434 EIASAHMAPTRGRA

-515 SRFVTAA
+515 SRFVTAST
-522 ATHLSWTGRTL
+522 THLSWNGRSL
-533 NAVLGSAGHPGPVL
+533 HAVLGSAGHPGPVL

-598 DQDYFEGSLAD
+598 DQAYFEGSLSD

-645 VLRVGEPPDG
+645 ILRVGEPPGP

>member
-1 MPDASDRQPPGDGVA
+1 MTDVSDRQPAGDGVA

-23 ALQQTAMMPGA
+23 ALQQTATMPGA

-43 LAELDGAIDALGAA
+43 LAELDGAIDALGSAQ
-57 AAQPAGT
+57 AQPAAG
-64 GKDDRAA
+64 GKDERAA

-86 QVPTPL
+86 QVPVPL

-100 VRRANPAASE
+100 VRRANPAAGA

-122 PFSALVDPSGR
+122 PFSALVEPAGR

-143 ARTEGGRELDCQ
+143 ARTEGGRQLDCQ

-165 ALDVRPVSVRGGDD
+165 VLDVRPVSVRGGDD
-179 WLLVAARTRSAR
+179 WLLVAARAWPAAGVAGTKTRA
-191 SPGSSG
+191 
-197 AGSRKAPATGQPAA
+197 APAPEPGQAGPDRAGA
-211 EQAAAEQATDPATAG
+211 ED
-226 QAGPDPVVTVMTRR
+226 AGPDPVVTVMTRR
-240 LDLATTA
+240 LDLATMA
-247 SRLLLENITFSESVT
+247 SRLLLENVTFSESVT

-283 RGGLLRRHYVTG
+283 RGGLLRRHFVTG
-295 PDKHESGQ
+295 PDKHESGP
-303 LTQTVAAVNPHPGS
+303 LTQTIASVNPEPGS
-317 LPAQVRES
+317 LPAQVRDS
-325 GSTMLVTHAEDNDIL
+325 GSTLLVTHAEDNSLL
-340 GAAPGGAPL
+340 GAAPDGVPL
-349 LALLGTGSVLS
+349 LALLGTSSVLS
-360 VPLADSEQT
+360 VPLADSEQI

-392 EEIAEQVALAMTVR
+392 EEIAEQLALAMSVR
-406 GMLRS
+406 RMLRS

-434 EIAPAHMAPTRGRA
+434 EIASAHMAPTRGRA

-457 PTPAGWGVAIG
+457 TTPAGWGVAIG

-485 HAIRVLAHWSADPAE
+485 HAIRVLAHWNADPAE

-506 EIMLAEEFG
+506 EIMLAEEIG
-515 SRFVTAA
+515 SRFVTAST
-522 ATHLSWTGRTL
+522 THLSWSGSSLHT
-533 NAVLGSAGHPGPVL
+533 VLGSAGHPGPVL

-573 THELELATGDV
+573 THELELASGDV

-598 DQDYFEGSLAD
+598 DQAYFEGTLAD
-609 GLSTLAGKPPADIVS
+609 GLSTLAGKPAADIVA

-631 DFCAGVLLDDLTML
+631 DFCAGVLLDDVTML
-645 VLRVGEPPDG
+645 VLRVGEPPGDQ

>member
-1 MPDASDRQPPGDGVA
+1 MSDVPDRQPPRNGVA
-16 ELRARHE
+16 ELRARQE
-23 ALQQTAMMPGA
+23 ALQQTATMPGA

-57 AAQPAGT
+57 QAQPAGA
-64 GKDDRAA
+64 GKEERAA

-86 QVPTPL
+86 QVPVPL

-100 VRRANPAASE
+100 VRRANPAASA

-122 PFSALVDPSGR
+122 PFSALVEPAGR

-143 ARTEGGRELDCQ
+143 ARSEQGRQLDCQ
-155 LLTAKGRISC
+155 LLTAKGRVGC
-165 ALDVRPVSVRGGDD
+165 ELDVRPVSVRGGDD
-179 WLLVAARTRSAR
+179 WLLVAAR
-191 SPGSSG
+191 SPVPQPP
-197 AGSRKAPATGQPAA
+197 AGEGRPQ
-211 EQAAAEQATDPATAG
+211 E
-226 QAGPDPVVTVMTRR
+226 AGPDPVVTVMTRR

-247 SRLLLENITFSESVT
+247 SRLLLENVTFSESVT

-283 RGGLLRRHYVTG
+283 RGGLLRRHFVTG

-303 LTQTVAAVNPHPGS
+303 LAQLVAAVNPPPGS
-317 LPAQVRES
+317 LPAAVRDS
-325 GSTMLVTHAEDNDIL
+325 ASTLLVTHAEDNGIL
-340 GAAPGGAPL
+340 GAAPDGVPL
-349 LALLGTGSVLS
+349 LALLGASSVLC
-360 VPLADSEQT
+360 VPLSDGEQT
-369 HGVLTLARDPA
+369 QGVLTLARDPA

-392 EEIAEQVALAMTVR
+392 EEIAEQMALAMSVR
-406 GMLRS
+406 HMLRT

-434 EIAPAHMAPTRGRA
+434 EIASAHMAPTRGRA

-522 ATHLSWTGRTL
+522 TTHLSWTGRTL
-533 NAVLGSAGHPGPVL
+533 RAVLGSAGHPGPVL

-573 THELELATGDV
+573 THELELAPGDV

-598 DQDYFEGSLAD
+598 DQAYFEGSLAD

-624 GMRRLVL
+624 GLRRLVL
-631 DFCAGVLLDDLTML
+631 DFCAGVLLDDVTML
-645 VLRVGEPPDG
+645 VLRVGEPPDAQPVSGASQ

>member
-1 MPDASDRQPPGDGVA
+1 VA

-23 ALQQTAMMPGA
+23 ALQQTATMPGA
-34 DLRPLLDAA
+34 DLGPLLDAA

-57 AAQPAGT
+57 QAQPAGNGT
-64 GKDDRAA
+64 QERAT

-86 QVPTPL
+86 QVPVPL

-100 VRRANPAASE
+100 VRRANPAASA

-122 PFSALVDPSGR
+122 PFSALVEPSGR

-143 ARTEGGRELDCQ
+143 ARSEQGRQLDCQ
-155 LLTAKGRISC
+155 LLTAKGRVGC
-165 ALDVRPVSVRGGDD
+165 ALDVRPVRVRGGDD
-179 WLLVAARTRSAR
+179 WLLVAARNARPPAR
-191 SPGSSG
+191 SGEITPEEGPPGE
-197 AGSRKAPATGQPAA
+197 APR
-211 EQAAAEQATDPATAG
+211 DPI
-226 QAGPDPVVTVMTRR
+226 VTVMTRR

-247 SRLLLENITFSESVT
+247 SRLLLENVTFSESVT

-283 RGGLLRRHYVTG
+283 RGGLLRRHFVTG
-295 PDKHESGQ
+295 PDKHGPGQ
-303 LTQTVAAVNPHPGS
+303 LAQTVAAVNPEPGS
-317 LPAQVRES
+317 LPAAVRDS
-325 GSTMLVTHAEDNDIL
+325 ASTLLVTHAEDQDIL
-340 GAAPGGAPL
+340 GAGPGGVPL
-349 LALLGTGSVLS
+349 LALLGAGTVLC
-360 VPLADSEQT
+360 VPLADGEQT

-392 EEIAEQVALAMTVR
+392 EEIAEQLALAMSVR
-406 GMLRS
+406 RMLRT

-434 EIAPAHMAPTRGRA
+434 EIASAHMAPTRGRA

-457 PTPAGWGVAIG
+457 PTPAGWGLAIG

-485 HAIRVLAHWSADPAE
+485 HAIRVLAHWSSGPAE

-515 SRFVTAA
+515 SRFVTAST
-522 ATHLSWTGRTL
+522 THLSWSGRSL
-533 NAVLGSAGHPGPVL
+533 HAVLGSAGHPGPVL

-598 DQDYFEGSLAD
+598 DQAYFEGSLAD
-609 GLSTLAGKPPADIVS
+609 GLSALAGKPPADIVS
-624 GMRRLVL
+624 GLRRLVL
-631 DFCAGVLLDDLTML
+631 GFCAGVLLDDVTML
-645 VLRVGEPPDG
+645 VLRVGEPPGA

>member
-1 MPDASDRQPPGDGVA
+1 MPDVPDRPPPGDGVA

-23 ALQQTAMMPGA
+23 ALQQTATMPGA

-43 LAELDGAIDALGAA
+43 LAELDGAIDALDAA
-57 AAQPAGT
+57 EAQPAAAGQ
-64 GKDDRAA
+64 DDRAA

-100 VRRANPAASE
+100 VRRANPAASA
-110 LLGAARGYPTGK
+110 LLGASRGYPTGK
-122 PFSALVDPSGR
+122 PFSALVNPSGR

-143 ARTEGGRELDCQ
+143 ARTEGGRQLDCQ

-179 WLLVAARTRSAR
+179 SLLVAARTRPA
-191 SPGSSG
+191 GG
-197 AGSRKAPATGQPAA
+197 AGSGKARATADQAA
-211 EQAAAEQATDPATAG
+211 PDQAAAEQGAAE

-247 SRLLLENITFSESVT
+247 SRLLLENVTFSESVT
-262 LQRCARLLSEALG
+262 LQRCARLLSETLG

-283 RGGLLRRHYVTG
+283 RSGLLRRHYVTG

-303 LTQTVAAVNPHPGS
+303 LTQTVAAVNPEPGS

-340 GAAPGGAPL
+340 GTVPGGMPL

-360 VPLADSEQT
+360 VPVADSEQT

-392 EEIAEQVALAMTVR
+392 EEIAEQLALAMSVR
-406 GMLRS
+406 RMLRN

-434 EIAPAHMAPTRGRA
+434 EIASAHMAPTRGQA

-515 SRFVTAA
+515 SRFVTAST
-522 ATHLSWTGRTL
+522 THLSWSGGSL

-598 DQDYFEGSLAD
+598 DQAYFEGSLAD
-609 GLSTLAGKPPADIVS
+609 GLSTLAGRPPADIVS
-624 GMRRLVL
+624 GMRRMVL

-645 VLRVGEPPDG
+645 VLRVGKPPDG

>member
-1 MPDASDRQPPGDGVA
+1 MPDVPDRQPPGDGVA

-23 ALQQTAMMPGA
+23 ALQQTATMPGA

-57 AAQPAGT
+57 QAQPVGAGIQE
-64 GKDDRAA
+64 RAA

-86 QVPTPL
+86 QVPVPL

-100 VRRANPAASE
+100 VRRANPAASA

-122 PFSALVDPSGR
+122 PFSALVEPSGR

-143 ARTEGGRELDCQ
+143 ARSEHGRQLDCQ
-155 LLTAKGRISC
+155 LLTAKGRVSRT
-165 ALDVRPVSVRGGDD
+165 LDVRPVSVRGDDD
-179 WLLVAARTRSAR
+179 WLLVAARDAVPPALAGE
-191 SPGSSG
+191 SP
-197 AGSRKAPATGQPAA
+197 PA
-211 EQAAAEQATDPATAG
+211 ETA
-226 QAGPDPVVTVMTRR
+226 PDPMVTVMTRR

-283 RGGLLRRHYVTG
+283 RGGLLRRHFVTG
-295 PDKHESGQ
+295 PDKHESGPLAQ
-303 LTQTVAAVNPHPGS
+303 AVAAVNPEPGS
-317 LPAQVRES
+317 LPVAVRNS
-325 GSTMLVTHAEDNDIL
+325 ASTLLVTHAEDNDLL
-340 GAAPGGAPL
+340 GAGPDGVPL
-349 LALLGTGSVLS
+349 LALLDAGSLLC
-360 VPLADSEQT
+360 VPLSDGEQT
-369 HGVLTLARDPA
+369 HGVLTLARDPS

-392 EEIAEQVALAMTVR
+392 EEIAEQLALAMSVR
-406 GMLRS
+406 HMLRA
-411 RTETAEALQASLIPP
+411 RTETAEALQASLLPP
-426 VLRAVPGV
+426 VLHAVPGV
-434 EIAPAHMAPTRGRA
+434 EIASAHMAPTQGRA

-457 PTPAGWGVAIG
+457 LTPDGWGLAIG
-468 DVCGKGED
+468 DVCGKGAD

-522 ATHLSWTGRTL
+522 ATHLRWSGRSL
-533 NAVLGSAGHPGPVL
+533 HAVLGSAGHPGPVL
-547 VRPDGRAQVLAG
+547 VRPDGRAQILAG

-573 THELELATGDV
+573 THELELGPGDV

-598 DQDYFEGSLAD
+598 DQAYFEGSLAD

-624 GMRRLVL
+624 GLRRLVL
-631 DFCAGVLLDDLTML
+631 DFCAGVLLDDVTML
-645 VLRVGEPPDG
+645 VLRVGEPPGP

>member
-1 MPDASDRQPPGDGVA
+1 MA
-16 ELRARHE
+16 ELRGRLE
-23 ALQQTAMMPGA
+23 ALQQTATMPGA

-43 LAELDGAIDALGAA
+43 LAELDGAIDDLGAA
-57 AAQPAGT
+57 AAQPAAA
-64 GKDDRAA
+64 GKEERAA

-86 QVPTPL
+86 EVPTPL

-100 VRRANPAASE
+100 VRRANPAASA

-122 PFSALVDPSGR
+122 PFSALVEPSGR

-143 ARTEGGRELDCQ
+143 ARTEGGRQLDCQ
-155 LLTAKGRISC
+155 LLTGKGRINC
-165 ALDVRPVSVRGGDD
+165 VLDVRPVSVRGGDD
-179 WLLVAARTRSAR
+179 WLLVAARASQPAD
-191 SPGSSG
+191 G
-197 AGSRKAPATGQPAA
+197 AGSAAADGLPPAPA
-211 EQAAAEQATDPATAG
+211 EQAA
-226 QAGPDPVVTVMTRR
+226 PDPVVTVMTRR

-247 SRLLLENITFSESVT
+247 SRLLLENVTFSESVT
-262 LQRCARLLSEALG
+262 LQRCARLLSDALG

-283 RGGLLRRHYVTG
+283 RGGLLRRHFVTG
-295 PDKHESGQ
+295 PDKHESGP
-303 LTQTVAAVNPHPGS
+303 LTQAVAAINPEPGS
-317 LPAQVRES
+317 LPAQVRET
-325 GSTMLVTHAEDNDIL
+325 GSTLLVTHAEDNDIL
-340 GAAPGGAPL
+340 GAGPGGVPL

-392 EEIAEQVALAMTVR
+392 EEIAEQLALAMSVR
-406 GMLRS
+406 RMLRS

-434 EIAPAHMAPTRGRA
+434 EIASAHMAPTRGRA

-457 PTPAGWGVAIG
+457 PTPAGWAVAIG

-485 HAIRVLAHWSADPAE
+485 HAIRVLAHWNADPAE

-515 SRFVTAA
+515 SRFVTAST
-522 ATHLSWTGRTL
+522 THLSWSGRSL
-533 NAVLGSAGHPGPVL
+533 HAVLGSAGHPGPVL

-573 THELELATGDV
+573 THEIELATGDV

-598 DQDYFEGSLAD
+598 EQAYFEGSLAD
-609 GLSTLAGKPPADIVS
+609 SLSTLAGKPPADIVS

-631 DFCAGVLLDDLTML
+631 DFCAGVLLDDLTMV
-645 VLRVGEPPDG
+645 VLRVGEPPDA

>member
-1 MPDASDRQPPGDGVA
+1 MTDVSDRQSSGDGVA

-23 ALQQTAMMPGA
+23 ALQQTATMPGA
-34 DLRPLLDAA
+34 DLRRLLDAA
-43 LAELDGAIDALGAA
+43 LAELDGAIDALGSAQ
-57 AAQPAGT
+57 AQPAAG
-64 GKDDRAA
+64 GKDERAA

-86 QVPTPL
+86 QVPVPL

-100 VRRANPAASE
+100 VRRANPAASA

-143 ARTEGGRELDCQ
+143 ARTEGGRQLDCQ
-155 LLTAKGRISC
+155 LLTAKGRTSC
-165 ALDVRPVSVRGGDD
+165 VLDVRPVSVRGGDD
-179 WLLVAARTRSAR
+179 WLLVAARAWPAAGAASTRTRA
-191 SPGSSG
+191 
-197 AGSRKAPATGQPAA
+197 APAPEPEQASPDQAGTGQAA
-211 EQAAAEQATDPATAG
+211 
-226 QAGPDPVVTVMTRR
+226 PDPVVTVMTRR
-240 LDLATTA
+240 LDLATMA
-247 SRLLLENITFSESVT
+247 SRLLLENVTFSESVT

-283 RGGLLRRHYVTG
+283 RGGLLRRHFVTG
-295 PDKHESGQ
+295 PDKHESGP
-303 LTQTVAAVNPHPGS
+303 LTQMVAAVDPEPES
-317 LPAQVRES
+317 LPAQVRDS
-325 GSTMLVTHAEDNDIL
+325 GSTLLVTHADDNSLL
-340 GAAPGGAPL
+340 GVAPDGAPL
-349 LALLGTGSVLS
+349 LALLGTGSVLG

-369 HGVLTLARDPA
+369 HGVLTLAREPA

-392 EEIAEQVALAMTVR
+392 EEIAEQLALALSVR
-406 GMLRS
+406 RMLRS

-434 EIAPAHMAPTRGRA
+434 EIASAHMDPTRGRA

-485 HAIRVLAHWSADPAE
+485 HAIRVLAHWNADPAG

-515 SRFVTAA
+515 SRFVTAST
-522 ATHLSWTGRTL
+522 THLSWSGRSLHT
-533 NAVLGSAGHPGPVL
+533 VLGSAGHPGPVL

-573 THELELATGDV
+573 THELELASGDV

-598 DQDYFEGSLAD
+598 DQAYFEGSLAD
-609 GLSTLAGKPPADIVS
+609 SLSTLAGKPPADIVS

-645 VLRVGEPPDG
+645 VLRVGEPPGA

>member
-1 MPDASDRQPPGDGVA
+1 MPDVPDRQPPGDGVA
-16 ELRARHE
+16 ELRARQE
-23 ALQQTAMMPGA
+23 ALQQTATMPGA

-43 LAELDGAIDALGAA
+43 LAELDGAIDALGTAQ
-57 AAQPAGT
+57 AQPAGG
-64 GKDDRAA
+64 GKEERAA

-86 QVPTPL
+86 QVPVPL

-110 LLGAARGYPTGK
+110 LLGSARGYPTGK
-122 PFSALVDPSGR
+122 PFSALVEPSGR

-143 ARTEGGRELDCQ
+143 ARSEQGRQLDCQ
-155 LLTAKGRISC
+155 LLTAKGRVSRT
-165 ALDVRPVSVRGGDD
+165 LDVRPVSVRGGDD
-179 WLLVAARTRSAR
+179 WLLVAARDATPAAAVRD
-191 SPGSSG
+191 G
-197 AGSRKAPATGQPAA
+197 APAALAGESPPA
-211 EQAAAEQATDPATAG
+211 EAA
-226 QAGPDPVVTVMTRR
+226 PDPMVTVMTRR

-247 SRLLLENITFSESVT
+247 SRLLLENVTFSESVT

-283 RGGLLRRHYVTG
+283 RGGLLRRHFVTG

-303 LTQTVAAVNPHPGS
+303 LAQTVAAVNPEPGS
-317 LPAQVRES
+317 LPVAVRDS
-325 GSTMLVTHAEDNDIL
+325 ASTLLVTHAEDNDVL
-340 GAAPGGAPL
+340 GAGPDGVPL
-349 LALLGTGSVLS
+349 LALLGASSVLC
-360 VPLADSEQT
+360 VPLSDGEQT
-369 HGVLTLARDPA
+369 HGVLTLARDPS

-392 EEIAEQVALAMTVR
+392 EEIAEQLALAMSVR
-406 GMLRS
+406 HVLRT
-411 RTETAEALQASLIPP
+411 RTETAEALEASLLPP

-434 EIAPAHMAPTRGRA
+434 EIASAHMAPTQGRA

-457 PTPAGWGVAIG
+457 PTPDGWGLAIG
-468 DVCGKGED
+468 DVCGKGAD

-506 EIMLAEEFG
+506 EMMLAEEFG
-515 SRFVTAA
+515 SRFVTAST
-522 ATHLSWTGRTL
+522 THLSWSGRTL
-533 NAVLGSAGHPGPVL
+533 RAVLGSAGHPGPVL

-598 DQDYFEGSLAD
+598 DQAYFEGSLAD

-624 GMRRLVL
+624 GLRRLVL

-645 VLRVGEPPDG
+645 VLRVGDPPGA

>member
-1 MPDASDRQPPGDGVA
+1 MSDVPDRQPPGDGVA

-23 ALQQTAMMPGA
+23 ALQQTATMPGA

-57 AAQPAGT
+57 QAQPAGA
-64 GKDDRAA
+64 GREERAA

-86 QVPTPL
+86 QVPVPL

-100 VRRANPAASE
+100 VRRANPAASA

-122 PFSALVDPSGR
+122 PFSALVEPAGR

-143 ARTEGGRELDCQ
+143 ARSEQGRQLDCQ
-155 LLTAKGRISC
+155 LLTAKGRVSC

-179 WLLVAARTRSAR
+179 WLLVAAR
-191 SPGSSG
+191 SPV
-197 AGSRKAPATGQPAA
+197 PQP
-211 EQAAAEQATDPATAG
+211 PAG
-226 QAGPDPVVTVMTRR
+226 QARPEEAAPDPVVTVMTRR

-247 SRLLLENITFSESVT
+247 SRLLLENVTFSESVT

-283 RGGLLRRHYVTG
+283 RGGLLRRHFVTG

-303 LTQTVAAVNPHPGS
+303 LAQLVAAVNPPPGS
-317 LPAQVRES
+317 LPAAVRDS
-325 GSTMLVTHAEDNDIL
+325 ASTLLVTHAEDNGIL
-340 GAAPGGAPL
+340 GAAPDGVPL
-349 LALLGTGSVLS
+349 LALLGASSVLC
-360 VPLADSEQT
+360 VPLSDGEQT
-369 HGVLTLARDPA
+369 QGVLTLARDPA

-392 EEIAEQVALAMTVR
+392 EEIAEQLALAMSVR
-406 GMLRS
+406 HMLRT

-434 EIAPAHMAPTRGRA
+434 EIASAHMAPTRGRA

-522 ATHLSWTGRTL
+522 TTHLSWSGRTL
-533 NAVLGSAGHPGPVL
+533 RAVLGSAGHPGPVL

-573 THELELATGDV
+573 THELELAPGDV

-598 DQDYFEGSLAD
+598 DQAYFEGSLAD

-624 GMRRLVL
+624 GLRRLVL
-631 DFCAGVLLDDLTML
+631 DFCAGVLLDDVTML
-645 VLRVGEPPDG
+645 VLRVGEPPDAQAGQ